1 MASIKTILAVGAAVA
16 ITIMVSAPV
25 IAQSQELASDLDI
38 TRLLGLG
45 AGALLVSVGC
55 WFPGSSG
62 KRRQRKLPIG
72 SSGYP

>member
-1 MASIKTILAVGAAVA
+1 MASIKAILAVGAAVA

-45 AGALLVSVGC
+45 AGALLVSGGLLV
-55 WFPGSSG
+55 P
-62 KRRQRKLPIG
+62 RIIR
-72 SSGYP
+72 